1 VGFRRKLAFSGL
13 AACACLSGTLHAQSI
28 YFIPIPDSGT
38 AAKFELYVT
47 YSSTDNAFY
56 HAAALEFIVPAG
68 TPYTAPAISFGD
80 WQVMVSVDA
89 AHCGIYCAYR
99 RKPEASGR
107 TSLVDL
113 LPPPITAIRVYA
125 GSAAKP
131 AVMFVDPAGL
141 KLPAATS
148 DIVIARETLCIT
160 GRKLFRAALVPESGD
175 ESSMQPPARLLSL
188 THNLKTTVPATISL
202 RI

>member
-1 VGFRRKLAFSGL
+1 M
-13 AACACLSGTLHAQSI
+13 CLSGMLHAESI
-28 YFIPIPDSGT
+28 YSIPIPASRT
-38 AAKFELYVT
+38 PAKFELYVT
-47 YSSTDNAFY
+47 YSPTDAGFNR
-56 HAAALEFIVPAG
+56 AALREFTVPAG
-68 TPYTAPAISFGD
+68 GLYTARAISFGD
-80 WQVMVSVDA
+80 WEVTVAVDL

-131 AVMFVDPAGL
+131 AIVFVDPAGL
-141 KLPAATS
+141 RLPAATS
-148 DIVIARETLCIT
+148 HIVITRETFCIP
-160 GRKLFRAALVPESGD
+160 GRKLFVAALAPESD
-175 ESSMQPPARLLSL
+175 CSSPALPQTTVLSL
-188 THNLKTTVPATISL
+188 THNPRTTIPVTVSL